1 MTADTDLA
9 FAAFCGGLGMC
20 FSMLCTWEQNEDLQT
35 ETIITEVGGGA
46 GSVWMLRSSGPS

>member
-46 GSVWMLRSSGPS
+46 GSVWMLLSSGPS